1 MAKKKPTKKRVISKT
16 EKKLKNQRRY
26 QIEKRNK
33 VRKDLNEAVKSLE
46 KLKGEKKGK
55 NVIYTISPKIKKQLG
70 INKKTYKATKQT
82 LINAYYKKIY
92 KINKINKII

>member
-26 QIEKRNK
+26 QVEKRNK

-46 KLKGEKKGK
+46 KLKPEKKGK
-55 NVIYTISPKIKKQLG
+55 NLS
-70 INKKTYKATKQT
+70 
-82 LINAYYKKIY
+82 
-92 KINKINKII
+92 